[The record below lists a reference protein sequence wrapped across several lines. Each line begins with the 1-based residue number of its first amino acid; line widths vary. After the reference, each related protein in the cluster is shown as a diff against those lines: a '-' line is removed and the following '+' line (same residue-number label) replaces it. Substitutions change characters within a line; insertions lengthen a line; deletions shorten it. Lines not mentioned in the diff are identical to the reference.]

1 MNVPTLKMSSDNFRE
16 FAYTVNATDPKIQKF
31 LGPRTVLTRLTVAT
45 AANGQILQLNA
56 PYANATYEQEFYG
69 PTVRCEDANATT
81 ATIIDATAAKR
92 FAQLDPSVRMVSND
106 FIAFVP
112 ALSERN
118 TSAPD
123 VPMADLTDNNGGS
136 RASNQIWIRISQTD
150 LEHPNRDVT
159 VAEDYRY
166 LICEVHN
173 ATYNVNFTW
182 SNGVQTIHNS
192 SIQTMG
198 PVPHPTTVS
207 YSAADQVNTAYS
219 AFMWALNTQ
228 IVGHLSFFQ
237 DVSSENDTAVDVNAG
252 RIYSEI
258 ATNMEQSSLL
268 GSSSLDS
275 FFIKNH
281 LLGNPDDPTL
291 FSTQRLFDKAFARNR
306 TLGVLIEELGFN
318 VTMGLLSNPNFA

>member
-1 MNVPTLKMSSDNFRE
+1 MSGETFRE
-16 FAYTVNATDPKIQKF
+16 FAYTVNATDPSIQKF
-31 LGPRTVLTRLTVAT
+31 LGPRTILTRLTVAT
-45 AANGQILQLNA
+45 AATGQILQLNA

-69 PTVRCEDANATT
+69 PIVQCGDANATI

-92 FAQLDPSVRMVSND
+92 FEQLDSSVRMVSND

-118 TSAPD
+118 ASAPD
-123 VPMADLTDNNGGS
+123 VPMADLTDNNGAS
-136 RASNQIWIRISQTD
+136 RASNQIWIRVSQTD

-159 VAEDYRY
+159 VADNYRY
-166 LICEVHN
+166 LVCEVRN

-182 SNGVQTIHNS
+182 SNGVQSIHSNS
-192 SIQTMG
+192 IRSMG
-198 PVPHPTTVS
+198 AVPYPTTVT
-207 YSAADQVNTAYS
+207 YSSADQVNTAYS

-237 DVSSENDTAVDVNAG
+237 DVSSENDTATDVNAG

-258 ATNMEQSSLL
+258 ASNIEQSSLL
-268 GSSSLDS
+268 GSSSLDG
-275 FFIKNH
+275 FFVKNH

-291 FSTQRLFDKAFARNR
+291 FSTQRLYDKAFARNR
-306 TLGVLIEELGFN
+306 TLDDLFEELSFN
-318 VTMGLLSNPNFA
+318 FTIGLLSNPNFA